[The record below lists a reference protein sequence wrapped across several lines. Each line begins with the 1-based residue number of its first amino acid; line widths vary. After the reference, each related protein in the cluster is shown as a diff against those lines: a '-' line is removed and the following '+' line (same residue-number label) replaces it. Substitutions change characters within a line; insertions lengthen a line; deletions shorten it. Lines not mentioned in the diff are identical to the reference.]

1 MECSAKCAQ
10 YILLHLGSTE
20 NTSNASTHW
29 RHHIRC
35 VGRCHT
41 RHDIAISWMT
51 MHDVNDREKWP
62 RCYQEND
69 HNAVA
74 LHALLMTTLYQRPVI
89 TVLLSLHVPRSQWV
103 ALLESRCVVRTHAP
117 DLGTPFSKSAF
128 SFSCLNNSVSCN
140 SPTFHVFIN
149 FSVIRLLQSYST
161 KACVEN
167 ATEVATI

>member
-1 MECSAKCAQ
+1 MNTLSEFFKIFTSQ
-10 YILLHLGSTE
+10 TIGNTWLVIRTE

-103 ALLESRCVVRTHAP
+103 ALLESRCVARTHLTSGHRSPWALFP
-117 DLGTPFSKSAF
+117 SLSSATAFLATLPHFMFS
-128 SFSCLNNSVSCN
+128 
-140 SPTFHVFIN
+140 
-149 FSVIRLLQSYST
+149 
-161 KACVEN
+161 
-167 ATEVATI
+167 